1 MGWAPRRRRRRAVQL
16 CFLVSC
22 LRSVRRRGVGK
33 RKKNLRASHHDEQED
48 DDDARENNPATPVVP
63 SAVASV
69 RVAVAVAVVVSL
81 DEAHDGGSR

>member
-22 LRSVRRRGVGK
+22 LRSVRRRGVGE
-33 RKKNLRASHHDEQED
+33 KKNLRASHHDEQED

-81 DEAHDGGSR
+81 NEAHDGGSR